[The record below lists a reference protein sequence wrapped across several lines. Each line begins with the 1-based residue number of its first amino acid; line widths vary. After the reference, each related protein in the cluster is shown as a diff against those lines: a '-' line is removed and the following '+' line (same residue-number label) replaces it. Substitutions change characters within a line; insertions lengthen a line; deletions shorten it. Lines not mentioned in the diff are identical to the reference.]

1 MGAYHQRGKL
11 PGSRTKLQRG
21 LRAVLILCHGLW
33 LCWPAILQAAPW
45 QSALARM
52 PLQTNPAELNP
63 TNVAAVLLGAFQ
75 SNQVVKALILMP
87 GATDEFYF
95 FKRAKVTLPPNS
107 LTLLDAVQA
116 LTNQTL
122 IRATFRPPFLLLHT
136 DEDPLEPLS
145 TVKHSDAA
153 EQLRQ
158 RPFVPHA
165 VYFDKDWDYLLPI
178 LTQTLDAGFRPRN
191 KSPDS
196 WHFYRH
202 TLAAWNLNGWEAL
215 EAISLAGKTTFVV
228 ERTFLR
234 HKPRVVFEGD
244 LRVRKSP
251 FSADGRW

>member
-1 MGAYHQRGKL
+1 MDESHQRGKL
-11 PGSRTKLQRG
+11 PGTKAKFARG
-21 LRAVLILCHGLW
+21 LRAILILSHGLW
-33 LCWPAILQAAPW
+33 LCCPSVLPAAPW

-52 PLQTNPAELNP
+52 PLQTNPAELNQ

-87 GATDEFYF
+87 GTTDEFYF
-95 FKRAKVTLPPNS
+95 FKRAKVTLTTNS

-136 DEDPLEPLS
+136 DEDPLEPLA

-158 RPFVPHA
+158 RQFVPHA

-178 LTQTLDAGFRPRN
+178 LTRTLDAGFRPRN

-234 HKPRVVFEGD
+234 RRPKVVFEGD
-244 LRVRKSP
+244 LRVRNAP
-251 FSADGRW
+251 VFR